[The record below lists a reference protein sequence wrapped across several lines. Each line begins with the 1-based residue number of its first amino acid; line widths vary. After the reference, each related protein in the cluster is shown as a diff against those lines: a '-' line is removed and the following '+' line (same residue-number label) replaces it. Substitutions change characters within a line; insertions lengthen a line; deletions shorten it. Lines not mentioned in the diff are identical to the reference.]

1 MATHRRDVPARRAVP
16 GSPDEAAAV
25 ADLPLVVMPGY
36 RDDDAE
42 ATLNAAVSP
51 IWRPRQY
58 TVTQAAAE
66 GFVDYD
72 AIETV
77 HVHVVED
84 TGRID

>member
-16 GSPDEAAAV
+16 ASPDEAADV
-25 ADLPLVVMPGY
+25 ADLPLVLMPGY
-36 RDDDAE
+36 RDHDAE
-42 ATLNAAVSP
+42 ATLNAAASP
-51 IWRPRQY
+51 MRRPRQD
-58 TVTQAAAE
+58 TVTQAAAA

>member
-1 MATHRRDVPARRAVP
+1 MATHRGDVPARRAVP
-16 GSPDEAAAV
+16 AIPHEAAAV
-25 ADLPLVVMPGY
+25 ADLPLVVMPRY
-36 RDDDAE
+36 RDHDAD
-42 ATLNAAVSP
+42 ATLNAAASP
-51 IWRPRQY
+51 IWRPRQD
-58 TVTQAAAE
+58 TVTQAAA

>member
-1 MATHRRDVPARRAVP
+1 MATHRGDVPARRTVP
-16 GSPDEAAAV
+16 ASPHEAAAV
-25 ADLPLVVMPGY
+25 AHLPLVVMPRY
-36 RDDDAE
+36 RDHDADV
-42 ATLNAAVSP
+42 TLNAAASP
-51 IWRPRQY
+51 IRRPRQD
-58 TVTQAAAE
+58 TVTQAAAA